1 MLKFASF
8 HTYVLKNLLLRQYYE
23 QASEHCPSLG
33 NWDVRQQ
40 RSSLIGGFKD
50 LRYLNCLWVY
60 CIPRNFVDT
69 FTRVTEKF
77 QLISVLTSSLGTNP
91 GCFIATSPTAV
102 GSSKVSTGV
111 IRGRLESQGRT
122 LQCFIL
128 EIKPKFWSVYYIKDM
143 GI

>member
-1 MLKFASF
+1 M
-8 HTYVLKNLLLRQYYE
+8 
-23 QASEHCPSLG
+23 
-33 NWDVRQQ
+33 
-40 RSSLIGGFKD
+40 
-50 LRYLNCLWVY
+50 
-60 CIPRNFVDT
+60 
-69 FTRVTEKF
+69 TEKF

-128 EIKPKFWSVYYIKDM
+128 EIKPKFWSVYYIKDKM
-143 GI
+143 IIFVSSDEDSGGIGIAL